1 MKQFAYRFIRMPMEE
16 FMKCDLCGGVETYT
30 KKYKH
35 VFIIKGKKV
44 EFTALRSFCKECN
57 NLVYDAILDNE
68 ASLKAIEV
76 YNNNYGIPKEKI
88 VELRHRFKLSQSL
101 FSKIIGCA
109 KKTLISYEQGRSIP
123 NDNYLIL
130 LKSLM
135 KEPFIIKT
143 LVDSNRELFTD
154 KEYQKITSNNKLLEG
169 SFNPDSYNGYTKL
182 NKNKVYNMILYFA
195 NKGVLKT
202 KLLKLMFY
210 ADFLFYKNSCSS
222 ITGLEYAKIT
232 YGPVPDNFE
241 SIISDCVKNDLI
253 SYDIIYK
260 NDYENHNIKS
270 KKKFNKNIFTEEEL
284 DTLDKVNNFFKDYT
298 SSEIVEYSHKEKA
311 FKETEYYKN
320 ISYDY
325 AFDINIDE

>member
-1 MKQFAYRFIRMPMEE
+1 
-16 FMKCDLCGGVETYT
+16 MKCNICGGVDTYV
-30 KKYKH
+30 KKHKH
-35 VFIIKGKKV
+35 MFIIKGEKI
-44 EFTALRSFCKECN
+44 EFISFRRFCKKCN
-57 NLVYDAILDNE
+57 NLVYDATLDNE
-68 ASLKAIEV
+68 ASLKAIEI

-88 VELRHRFKLSQSL
+88 IELRHSFKLSQSL

-143 LVDSNRELFTD
+143 LVDSNRNSFTD
-154 KEYQKITSNNKLLEG
+154 KEYQKIITSSSNLSDI
-169 SFNPDSYNGYTKL
+169 SFDANSYNGYTKL

-210 ADFLFYKNSCSS
+210 ADFLFYKSSCNS

-241 SIISDCVKNDLI
+241 SIISDCLKNNLI

-270 KKKFNKNIFTEEEL
+270 KRKFNKNIFTKEEL
-284 DTLDKVNNFFKDYT
+284 DILDKVNNFFKDYT

-311 FKETEYYKN
+311 FTETEYYKN

-325 AFDINIDE
+325 AFDIDIDK